1 MYTLLYNQLQFF
13 HFTLS
18 KIILMKF
25 AKLRNFVLS
34 FIILWIIIHYL
45 NLGAEG
51 CIWQYFGRY
60 VRLWSAKNGQLNI

>member
-1 MYTLLYNQLQFF
+1 MYTLLHNQLQFF

-34 FIILWIIIHYL
+34 FIMRL